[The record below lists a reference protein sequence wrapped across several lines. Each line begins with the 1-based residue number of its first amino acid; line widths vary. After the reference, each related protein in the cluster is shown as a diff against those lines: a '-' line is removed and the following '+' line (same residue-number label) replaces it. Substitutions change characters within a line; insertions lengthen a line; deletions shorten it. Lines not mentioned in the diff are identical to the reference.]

1 MSQRCR
7 AGGIVMVCL
16 VLGCAH
22 RGPATKPASEAATTT
37 APPAADQGPAALS
50 SGVSSPYAALD
61 QARASL
67 ATFHAAEG
75 QAVAGGDTTRWLAYT
90 DGDSLR
96 YIREVVENPVYGKR
110 TNEYVFAGGRLRVFA
125 SSGGISLTGP
135 LSERGPYR
143 MRIAF
148 DSGGNMI
155 AAEKIVSE
163 KPVSIEPSEPPAAI
177 GRSDWL
183 RAQLQA
189 GVPSGR

>member
-1 MSQRCR
+1 MPFLAKTSPREER
-7 AGGIVMVCL
+7 
-16 VLGCAH
+16 
-22 RGPATKPASEAATTT
+22 RNAAPRRPKYTSY
-37 APPAADQGPAALS
+37 QG
-50 SGVSSPYAALD
+50 
-61 QARASL
+61 
-67 ATFHAAEG
+67 
-75 QAVAGGDTTRWLAYT
+75 
-90 DGDSLR
+90 
-96 YIREVVENPVYGKR
+96 
-110 TNEYVFAGGRLRVFA
+110 EYVFAGGRLRVFA